1 MNEYDD
7 NPYPT
12 PPPAAEPA
20 RGAAPTHSAPSLRS
34 PRQELSDVVDIAHR
48 MRHEIGKAVVGQRGA
63 IEHLLTAFLASGHV
77 LLEGVPGLGK
87 TLSVLALSRTFGG
100 HFSRIQ
106 FTPDL
111 MPADVTGHSIFDSA
125 SNKFRLKRGP
135 AFTNLLLADEI
146 NRAPA
151 KTQAALLE
159 VMQEQ
164 QISIDGQTFKL
175 PPPFMTVAT
184 QNPIEQEGTYPL
196 PEAQLDRFLL
206 KVVIDYPEQD
216 EEIHLVERVTTGRKG
231 DSLDVSS
238 VEQVTTPELV
248 TELQQKVASLVLDK
262 RVVEYAVNIVR
273 SCRDSRSLRIGP
285 GPRGGIALVRSA
297 RALAVLRGRDYVLP
311 DDIKDIAPACLMHR
325 IQLSPELEIEGVRAD
340 QEVRKILDAVE
351 APRL

>member
-1 MNEYDD
+1 MNEHDD
-7 NPYPT
+7 KTTAPANTATPT
-12 PPPAAEPA
+12 AATNAEQTASPPPLDGGASSDAPA
-20 RGAAPTHSAPSLRS
+20 TAGAGAAAGAQPAASFQAAPAAAA
-34 PRQELSDVVDIAHR
+34 PRQDLAGVVDIAHR
-48 MRHEIGKAVVGQRGA
+48 IRHEIGKAVVGQRGA

-111 MPADVTGHSIFDSA
+111 MPADVTGHSIYDSQ
-125 SNKFRLKRGP
+125 SGKFRLKRGP

-196 PEAQLDRFLL
+196 PELSS
-206 KVVIDYPEQD
+206 I
-216 EEIHLVERVTTGRKG
+216 
-231 DSLDVSS
+231 VS
-238 VEQVTTPELV
+238 
-248 TELQQKVASLVLDK
+248 
-262 RVVEYAVNIVR
+262 
-273 SCRDSRSLRIGP
+273 CSRW
-285 GPRGGIALVRSA
+285 
-297 RALAVLRGRDYVLP
+297 
-311 DDIKDIAPACLMHR
+311 
-325 IQLSPELEIEGVRAD
+325 
-340 QEVRKILDAVE
+340 
-351 APRL
+351 